1 MAKPCSKA
9 LALVLVIIKGNV
21 KFYLRSMRLHAI
33 PKGPV
38 LLFRVL
44 SHFHHIRS
52 KTMGY
57 MAWLDPVE
65 NGD

>member
-38 LLFRVL
+38 LLSQSPQSLPPHQV
-44 SHFHHIRS
+44 
-52 KTMGY
+52 
-57 MAWLDPVE
+57 
-65 NGD
+65 